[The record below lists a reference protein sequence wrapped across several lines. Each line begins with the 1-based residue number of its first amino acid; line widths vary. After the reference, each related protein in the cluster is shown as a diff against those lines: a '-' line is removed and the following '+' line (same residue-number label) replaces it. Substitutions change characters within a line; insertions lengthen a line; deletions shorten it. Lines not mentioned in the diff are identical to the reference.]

1 MIGGRAAFRA
11 SSRRSVPNPG
21 FFVSGTT
28 PFRRLVSQWKE
39 LMRTY
44 FSPRIQTLVTL
55 CAAIALVAMGL
66 PLSAQNANIH
76 SNTTQADLRIHA
88 IVVPAVALHRHHRD
102 KDKDRDEGAVTYDL
116 NPKPEE
122 FSVSE
127 EVRPML
133 VDSGNNAARQEQ
145 VHIITVVPK

>member
-1 MIGGRAAFRA
+1 
-11 SSRRSVPNPG
+11 
-21 FFVSGTT
+21 
-28 PFRRLVSQWKE
+28 
-39 LMRTY
+39 MRTY
-44 FSPRIQTLVTL
+44 FPPRIRTLVTL

-66 PLSAQNANIH
+66 PLSAQNAQIH
-76 SNTTQADLRIHA
+76 SNTTQAELRIHA